1 MRRFEDYY
9 PTVVFM
15 YFMFVTGMTM
25 FCPYPPI
32 LGLSLVGGVS
42 WYIVRNGLSHSKLHL
57 GLLLL
62 FVILSL
68 INPVISHNGVTV
80 LFVLNNNPVTLEAL
94 LYGVNS
100 ALMVVSALYWLCSLT
115 QIMTSDRI
123 MHIFGRLS
131 PKLALLISMT
141 LRFVPLF
148 SRQTKKVRSAQRAL
162 GLYKDDNIIDSL
174 RGDMR
179 VYSIVITWALEG
191 GIVTADS
198 MAARG
203 SGAARRTSYSDHHAD
218 PHDIAML
225 TGICLLFAVCCAA
238 AAVHSFD
245 FSFYPELDSLRLNGS
260 ALAGTV
266 CYGILVFLPS
276 AVDVEVNIRWSLLRS
291 RV

>member
-1 MRRFEDYY
+1 MRLFEEYY

-15 YFMFVTGMTM
+15 YFLFVTGMTM
-25 FCPYPPI
+25 FCPNPLI
-32 LGLSLVGGVS
+32 LGLSFIGGAS
-42 WYIVRNGLSHSKLHL
+42 FYIVRNGLSHGKVHL
-57 GLLLL
+57 GLLVL
-62 FVILSL
+62 FLVISL

-100 ALMVVSALYWLCSLT
+100 ALMVVSALYWFCSLT

-123 MHIFGRLS
+123 MHVFGRFS

-148 SRQTKKVRSAQRAL
+148 SRQAEKVRSAQRAL
-162 GLYKDDNIIDSL
+162 GLYKDDNIIDTL

-203 SGAARRTSYSDHHAD
+203 SGTVRRTSYSEHHAD
-218 PHDIAML
+218 VRDTVML
-225 TGICLLFAVCCAA
+225 LFICLLFAVCCTAA
-238 AAVHSFD
+238 ATHSLD
-245 FSFYPELDSLRLNGS
+245 FSFYPELDSLSLGGT
-260 ALAGTV
+260 AAAGII

-276 AVDVEVNIRWSLLRS
+276 AADLEVNIRWNLLRS
-291 RV
+291 RI